1 MATRDFKNIPG
12 ASKPGQATDLGRRNT
27 ITALLEEWGL
37 LKIVDDDIDE
47 PRVGLN
53 QLKILSYKDK
63 DEWELIPK
71 YHIGR
76 R

>member
-1 MATRDFKNIPG
+1 MHFKELFLLDG
-12 ASKPGQATDLGRRNT
+12 LKADMDDTDLGRRNT